1 MRSHRVTQLDLVT
14 QQLAMFEQLT
24 RVLRAP
30 ARARCH
36 SQCRI
41 FCLFDM
47 MTQQHFLVYFT
58 VGQSVGLHVY
68 ASQLAASPRRA
79 HRTVHPDTQLPSTT
93 TRVTS
98 SEPPARQFRC
108 QAWIAYVATRGFA
121 SGCFF
126 LAPERVAAPMANL
139 DAQLTPGDIVH
150 DPCEASGMRKV
161 RIVCPTRRDA
171 SKTCSPHASEF
182 DAPDAQLC

>member
-36 SQCRI
+36 SQRRI

-47 MTQQHFLVYFT
+47 MTQQRLFFFFT

-98 SEPPARQFRC
+98 SGPPARQF
-108 QAWIAYVATRGFA
+108 AIATRGFA
-121 SGCFF
+121 FGCFF

-171 SKTCSPHASEF
+171 STIKRVRHQPPNLTRLTPSYA
-182 DAPDAQLC
+182 DI